1 MLRLRK
7 RTSWA
12 ARRTKQIPDEHD
24 IRLKNNSNCGKKRGF
39 VIEFAKGHT
48 AKLELNY
55 LQHTLA
61 ERGISSE
68 EGSSGGEGAEAV

>member
-1 MLRLRK
+1 MLGLTT

-12 ARRTKQIPDEHD
+12 ARRTKQKPDEHD
-24 IRLKNNSNCGKKRGF
+24 IRLGTIPTVAKTRGS

-55 LQHTLA
+55 L
-61 ERGISSE
+61 
-68 EGSSGGEGAEAV
+68 